1 MMTGDILPVS
11 YSFYL
16 PAFCTF
22 LPASYCNLP
31 VSYLKIIRKSDSMR
45 KNIKSLEVLIMCGKD
60 RIRTYETL

>member
-31 VSYLKIIRKSDSMR
+31 VSYLKIIRKSDLMR
-45 KNIKSLEVLIMCGKD
+45 K
-60 RIRTYETL
+60 TLSRLKC